1 MKVGV
6 DAVLLGAWA
15 GKKAGKILEIGTGCG
30 VISLILAQRFPES
43 KILAID
49 IDRKSINEAER
60 NFETSPWRDNLKA
73 KMLCFPE
80 DIIDTTE
87 KFDLI
92 VSNPPYFESGIRR
105 PESRREKARHQDSLT
120 VYSLIKYGEILLSEK
135 GRLAIIFPIDLLE
148 KVENDI
154 KETSLFIKRV
164 CRIRDNEVRPQKRV
178 MVECGHYE
186 NNDNFCEERL
196 LTLFDIKEGRR
207 VPTLGYKNLCRDLYL
222 NF

>member
-49 IDRKSINEAER
+49 IDKESVKEAER

-73 KMLCFPE
+73 NILRFPE
-80 DIIDTTE
+80 DIIDTTK

-92 VSNPPYFESGIRR
+92 VSNPPYFESGILR
-105 PESRREKARHQDSLT
+105 PDSRREKARHQDSLT
-120 VYSLIKYGEILLSEK
+120 VYSLIKYGEHILSEK
-135 GRLAIIFPIDLLE
+135 GRLAIIFPIDFLE
-148 KVENDI
+148 RIEKDI
-154 KETSLFIKRV
+154 IETGLILKRI
-164 CRIRDNEVRPQKRV
+164 CRIRDNESKREKRV
-178 MVECGHYE
+178 MIECSHRE
-186 NNDNFCEERL
+186 DCNEEL
-196 LTLFDIKEGRR
+196 KEESLTLFEIKEGRR
-207 VPTLGYKNLCRDLYL
+207 EPTLSYQNLCRDLYL
-222 NF
+222 KF